1 MAGAKGLTAAA
12 KLLTAGAV
20 IAGIGGAVFLSMT
33 PGSAPDAPPEASAP
47 DAPPEASAP
56 DAPPAGATPAA
67 PPEAAASDA
76 PAEGSM
82 PDAPP
87 DTAPGSL
94 EAPESRAGSD
104 AAALPT
110 IAPDATADAADD
122 PAPDEPA
129 ASELPEFDVVRVS
142 PDGSALVAGR
152 AAPGVDVAVTIEGA
166 PAAQTVADGR
176 GSFVAM
182 FALAPSD
189 QPRAMELQAQDAGG
203 TRLSARETVI
213 VAPQQVRAET
223 GAATAPNAGETA
235 EPLRAPAAE
244 RAASAGEAPGR
255 AAPPQARAHPPEERH
270 AAAPPARDADAP
282 ARTDALG
289 APPRA
294 AAPATSE
301 SPAEPAPPGLFVA
314 SEEGIRVLRDTAP
327 GAAPQVMDNIVID
340 AISYGTEGDVALTG
354 RGAGSDPA
362 TVRIYIDER
371 EISTTPMAPDGNWR
385 AELPDID
392 PGVYTL
398 RIDQIDAGGAVES
411 RFETPFQRES
421 PEQIARL
428 RPDGHA
434 RSGVVTV
441 QPGYT
446 LWGISRSHYG
456 RGILYVQVFEENRGQ
471 IRDPDLI
478 YPGQVFDIPEIAR
491 DEIEALP

>member
-20 IAGIGGAVFLSMT
+20 VAGIGGAAVLLLT
-33 PGSAPDAPPEASAP
+33 PGSVPDAPPEASAP
-47 DAPPEASAP
+47 DAPPDTAQASL
-56 DAPPAGATPAA
+56 DAP
-67 PPEAAASDA
+67 EA
-76 PAEGSM
+76 
-82 PDAPP
+82 
-87 DTAPGSL
+87 
-94 EAPESRAGSD
+94 RVGSD
-104 AAALPT
+104 AAARLET
-110 IAPDATADAADD
+110 APEASVDASDD
-122 PAPDEPA
+122 PAAEAPA
-129 ASELPEFDVVRVS
+129 APELPEFDLVRVS

-152 AAPGVDVAVTIEGA
+152 AAPGMDVAVTIEGA
-166 PAAQTVADGR
+166 PAARTVADGQ

-203 TRLSARETVI
+203 TRLAARDTVI
-213 VAPQQVRAET
+213 VSPRQVRAET
-223 GAATAPNAGETA
+223 GA
-235 EPLRAPAAE
+235 PAA
-244 RAASAGEAPGR
+244 SEA
-255 AAPPQARAHPPEERH
+255 
-270 AAAPPARDADAP
+270 
-282 ARTDALG
+282 L
-289 APPRA
+289 
-294 AAPATSE
+294 
-301 SPAEPAPPGLFVA
+301 AEPAPPGLFVA
-314 SEEGIRVLRDTAP
+314 SEDGIRVMRDTGP
-327 GAAPQVMDNIVID
+327 GAAPQVMDDIVVD
-340 AISYGTEGDVALTG
+340 AISYGAEGDVALAG

-362 TVRIYIDER
+362 TVRIYIDDR
-371 EISTTPMAPDGNWR
+371 EISAAPMAPDGNWR

-398 RIDQIDAGGAVES
+398 RIDQIDAAGAVES

-456 RGILYVQVFEENRGQ
+456 RGILYVQVFEENREQ

>member
-20 IAGIGGAVFLSMT
+20 VAGIGGAAVLLLT
-33 PGSAPDAPPEASAP
+33 PGSVPDAPPEASAP
-47 DAPPEASAP
+47 DAPPDSAQASL
-56 DAPPAGATPAA
+56 DAP
-67 PPEAAASDA
+67 EA
-76 PAEGSM
+76 
-82 PDAPP
+82 
-87 DTAPGSL
+87 
-94 EAPESRAGSD
+94 RVGSD
-104 AAALPT
+104 AAARLET
-110 IAPDATADAADD
+110 APEASVDASDD
-122 PAPDEPA
+122 PAPEAPA
-129 ASELPEFDVVRVS
+129 APELPEFDLVRVS

-152 AAPGVDVAVTIEGA
+152 AAPGMDVAVTIEGA
-166 PAAQTVADGR
+166 PAARTVADGQ

-203 TRLSARETVI
+203 TRLAARDTVI
-213 VAPQQVRAET
+213 VSPRQVRAET
-223 GAATAPNAGETA
+223 GAASAPSAAGTA
-235 EPLRAPAAE
+235 EPLRAPGAEQAA
-244 RAASAGEAPGR
+244 RAGEAPER
-255 AAPPQARAHPPEERH
+255 AVPPQARAHPPEERR
-270 AAAPPARDADAP
+270 AVAPPARDADAP
-282 ARTDALG
+282 ARTDALD
-289 APPRA
+289 APLRA
-294 AAPATSE
+294 AAPAASE
-301 SPAEPAPPGLFVA
+301 PLAEPAPPGLFVA
-314 SEEGIRVLRDTAP
+314 SEDGIRVMRDTGP
-327 GAAPQVMDNIVID
+327 GAAPQVMDDIVVD
-340 AISYGTEGDVALTG
+340 AISYGAEGDVALAG

-362 TVRIYIDER
+362 TVRIYIDDR
-371 EISTTPMAPDGNWR
+371 EISAAPMAPDGNWR

-398 RIDQIDAGGAVES
+398 RIDQIDAAGAVES

-456 RGILYVQVFEENRGQ
+456 RGILYVQVFEENREQ